1 METQNYLSKKLRS
14 SSDSPKLSKIEF
26 IEPDLVSVD
35 FDTDKTK
42 IALNSSNRYT
52 LTQTKA

>member
-1 METQNYLSKKLRS
+1 METQNYLSKRLRS
-14 SSDSPKLSKIEF
+14 SSDSPKLSKKEL

-42 IALNSSNRYT
+42 IVLNSMDRYT